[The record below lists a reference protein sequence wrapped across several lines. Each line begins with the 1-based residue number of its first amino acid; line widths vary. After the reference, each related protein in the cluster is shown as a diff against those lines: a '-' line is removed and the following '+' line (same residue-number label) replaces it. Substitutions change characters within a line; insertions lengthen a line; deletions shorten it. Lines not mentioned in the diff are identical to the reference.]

1 MYNLSNGFL
10 NVFHSTPDL
19 DNGLR
24 FNVIYEFN
32 HIRIMLYNT
41 SCLSQFF
48 DSSNANTIRDIANN
62 IKRRMWIYCKVI
74 LIRVVCL

>member
-19 DNGLR
+19 GNGLR

-41 SCLSQFF
+41 IYRNVLTAPVPIQSGTLQITPSVACGF
-48 DSSNANTIRDIANN
+48 IA
-62 IKRRMWIYCKVI
+62 K
-74 LIRVVCL
+74 